1 MNLSVFIKTLN
12 LWLSILFGL
21 SVVIVLTMD
30 LWLLDIEAPYKVFVA
45 FGKFNY
51 GVSLSYIAAYIF
63 YLITVHYP
71 ETKNAI
77 SIYTAAS
84 FPAKA
89 IVSNVEYIFI
99 DMGEKLGMNLKRD
112 DLSEEKIKDILCQ
125 TKCYNDSTLSKPD
138 LSYSNWLEYLLNKES
153 VIKTFQQKVQ
163 PLYPKMDGEY
173 IAALAAVEQDDI
185 IKPVIA
191 TINACILF
199 KKSTKDDIHF
209 NNGLETMFIELYK
222 KVKILDTI
230 IDKRNSR
237 YDIKSSSLTAV

>member
-71 ETKNAI
+71 ETKSAI

-99 DMGEKLGMNLKRD
+99 DRDVKRE
-112 DLSEEKIKDILCQ
+112 DLSDETIKDILSK
-125 TKCYNDSTLSKPD
+125 TKCYGDSTLSKID
-138 LSYSNWLEYLLNKES
+138 LSYNSWLEYLLQKES
-153 VIKTFQQKVQ
+153 VIKSFQGKLH
-163 PLYPKMDGEY
+163 PLYPKMDSEY
-173 IAALAAVEQDDI
+173 IATLADVEQCDI
-185 IKPVIA
+185 IQPAVA
-191 TINACILF
+191 TITACIIF
-199 KKSTKDDIHF
+199 KKSTKEDICF
-209 NNGLETMFIELYK
+209 DSGLENMFIELHQK
-222 KVKILDTI
+222 AKILDNI
-230 IDKRNSR
+230 IKARNSI
-237 YDIKSSSLTAV
+237 YGIKN

>member
-1 MNLSVFIKTLN
+1 MNFSVFLKTLN

-84 FPAKA
+84 FPANA
-89 IVSNVEYIFI
+89 IVSNVENIFI
-99 DMGEKLGMNLKRD
+99 DMGKKLGRDVKRE
-112 DLSEEKIKDILCQ
+112 DLSDETIKDILSK
-125 TKCYNDSTLSKPD
+125 TKCYGDSTLSKID
-138 LSYSNWLEYLLNKES
+138 LSYNSWLEYLLQKES
-153 VIKTFQQKVQ
+153 VIKSFQGKLH
-163 PLYPKMDGEY
+163 PLYPKMDSEY
-173 IAALAAVEQDDI
+173 IATLADVEQCDI
-185 IKPVIA
+185 IQPAVA
-191 TINACILF
+191 TITACIIF
-199 KKSTKDDIHF
+199 KKSTKEDICF
-209 NNGLETMFIELYK
+209 DSGLENMFIELHQK
-222 KVKILDTI
+222 AKILDNI
-230 IDKRNSR
+230 IKARNSI
-237 YDIKSSSLTAV
+237 YGIKN